1 MWSPRFGKA
10 GLGPSATC
18 PQVRISLPHPHA
30 EQEAFGLV
38 QQLQKT
44 TTSYTMWVWGMGILQ
59 WGLFQIPV
67 AYMNTLL
74 LYTVILEHHQRRNLK
89 QFSPSVPKYYMKTF
103 PKWCNMQWTVHDSV
117 SSMHSSQVTFLKYL
131 LKLWRPSCYLY
142 TYRTVITHV
151 HVFSYNFF
159 FHKLNFIIKEK
170 LIVKWDKFLL
180 PSSSELSRALLAQV
194 RSQCSV
200 Q

>member
-1 MWSPRFGKA
+1 MSSGKDFSSSSSCRTGSIWVSSTA
-10 GLGPSATC
+10 PEDYHIIHYVGLGNGNSS
-18 PQVRISLPHPHA
+18 VRVFPDSCGLYEYFTAITLSSWSTVREEISNNFHLQFQNTVWKPFLSGEICNEQFMTVYPHC
-30 EQEAFGLV
+30 
-38 QQLQKT
+38 
-44 TTSYTMWVWGMGILQ
+44 ILQ
-59 WGLFQIPV
+59 
-67 AYMNTLL
+67 
-74 LYTVILEHHQRRNLK
+74 
-89 QFSPSVPKYYMKTF
+89 
-103 PKWCNMQWTVHDSV
+103 
-117 SSMHSSQVTFLKYL
+117 QVTFLKYL

>member
-10 GLGPSATC
+10 GLGPFATC

-59 WGLFQIPV
+59 WGFFQIPV

-74 LYTVILEHHQRRNLK
+74 LYTVILEHRQRRNLK
-89 QFSPSVPKYYMKTF
+89 QFSPSVPKYCMKTF
-103 PKWCNMQWTVHDSV
+103 PKWWNMQWTVHDSV
-117 SSMHSSQVTFLKYL
+117 SSLHSSTGNISKVFTQTVKAEL
-131 LKLWRPSCYLY
+131 LFIYIQNCYYSC
-142 TYRTVITHV
+142 TR
-151 HVFSYNFF
+151 VFIQFF
-159 FHKLNFIIKEK
+159 F
-170 LIVKWDKFLL
+170 
-180 PSSSELSRALLAQV
+180 S
-194 RSQCSV
+194 
-200 Q
+200 

>member
-1 MWSPRFGKA
+1 MSSGKDFSSSSSCRTGSIWVSSTA
-10 GLGPSATC
+10 LEDYHIIHYVGLGNGNSSVRAFPDSCGLYEYFTAIHCHLGAPSEKKSQTIFTFC
-18 PQVRISLPHPHA
+18 S
-30 EQEAFGLV
+30 
-38 QQLQKT
+38 K
-44 TTSYTMWVWGMGILQ
+44 
-59 WGLFQIPV
+59 
-67 AYMNTLL
+67 N
-74 LYTVILEHHQRRNLK
+74 
-89 QFSPSVPKYYMKTF
+89 YMKTF